1 VDERVRATDPESGA
15 DFLDFDVL
23 EVMNRFS
30 RRGWIEVRSDWFAL
44 MNRGHQITG
53 TGNSDSHTAHLER
66 VGFPVNLVNVGAAGE
81 DGLFA
86 AIADGQVRVST
97 GPLVEMNVRVGSES
111 HSPGQKMV
119 SVEST
124 VEVDVSVKAV
134 PWVPVDEV
142 RLIVNGEVVFRT
154 DVDAA
159 QTISRGTWTIPLT
172 LTEDSWIIAEAGW
185 PLDRKTRPESTTYA
199 RVALGHVP
207 VGFTNPV
214 WLDVD
219 KDGVW
224 GFTTTV
230 EPAGPVPQ

>member
-1 VDERVRATDPESGA
+1 PESGA

-30 RRGWIEVRSDWFAL
+30 RRGWIEVRADWFSL
-44 MNRGHQITG
+44 MNRGHQVTG

-81 DGLFA
+81 EGLFA

-97 GPLVEMNVRVGSES
+97 GPLVEMNVRSGS
-111 HSPGQKMV
+111 HVYAPGEQIV
-119 SVEST
+119 PGASAT
-124 VEVDVSVKAV
+124 EVTVSVKAV

-142 RLIVNGEVVFRT
+142 RVIVNGEVVFRA
-154 DVDAA
+154 DIDDA

-172 LTEDSWIIAEAGW
+172 LTKDSWVIAEAGW
-185 PLDRKTRPESTTYA
+185 PLGRATRPEANTYS
-199 RVALGHVP
+199 RVAFGHVP

-219 KDGVW
+219 NNGVW
-224 GFTTTV
+224 DVPATV
-230 EPAGPVPQ
+230 EPVGPVPQ